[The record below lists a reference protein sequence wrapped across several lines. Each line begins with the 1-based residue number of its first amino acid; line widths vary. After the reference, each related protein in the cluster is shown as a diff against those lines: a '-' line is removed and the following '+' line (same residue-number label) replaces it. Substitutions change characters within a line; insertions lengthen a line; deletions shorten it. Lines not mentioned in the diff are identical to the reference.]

1 MLAEVHRLA
10 ARRQV
15 RFSAKAAG
23 ELAGLDLGL
32 DEEDALQVLATLKLG
47 DLVGR
52 VESRHTPE
60 WLYVFKPR
68 VGGIALYVKLMV
80 RTECVVISFHEDEE
94 DDEDG

>member
-15 RFSAKAAG
+15 RFSAKAVR
-23 ELAGLDLGL
+23 ELAVLDLAL
-32 DEEDALQVLATLKLG
+32 DEEDALQVLSRLKPG

-52 VESRHTPE
+52 LESEHTPE

-68 VGGIALYVKLMV
+68 VAGIALYVKLIV